1 MVDDVTMDGRQ
12 IKTEF
17 DMDEDS
23 NQLVEVQIG
32 ESVNTTLIRKF
43 FEDRMEV
50 IMTVNNVTASSVF
63 RRN

>member
-17 DMDEDS
+17 SMDEDS

-50 IMTVNNVTASSVF
+50 IMTVNNVTANSVF